1 MIIDPYCERPPVH
14 YLVLGGFDELVL
26 LMFTRDCIVCVRP
39 VAANT
44 IDHVCLL
51 QHLVVNQVVHAV
63 NCLKRWLQVDI
74 HFARTCRTN
83 FARTLHENPTF
94 C

>member
-63 NCLKRWLQVDI
+63 NCLKRWLILITVG
-74 HFARTCRTN
+74 
-83 FARTLHENPTF
+83 ENSNALFLLASTS
-94 C
+94 